1 MSDFRPCQWAEE
13 SEDDEEEETPTTS
26 APAVEESEFL
36 YGLRRGAGCAI
47 YQKLKLT
54 PLGR

>member
-1 MSDFRPCQWAEE
+1 MPDFRPCQWAEE